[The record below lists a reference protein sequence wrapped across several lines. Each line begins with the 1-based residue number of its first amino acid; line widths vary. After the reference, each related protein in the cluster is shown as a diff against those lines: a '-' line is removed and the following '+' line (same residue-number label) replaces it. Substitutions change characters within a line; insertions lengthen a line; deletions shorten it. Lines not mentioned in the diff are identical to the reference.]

1 MDLINNMKFLHL
13 ILIIFFASCSVTSQ
27 ESENKLHLSNVEL
40 LDDIM
45 KEHDKLMLEMKNI
58 KNIKSSLLEID
69 GIEED
74 NEAIKNLDIA
84 RMSMMNFMKDFSNEF
99 SFDKYPMD
107 KKTHDNLEGID
118 LLQVNNKL
126 NEFKKSI
133 DDVSEK
139 FETSMSSGQK
149 ILDGIE

>member
-1 MDLINNMKFLHL
+1 MKYIFVLFVLI
-13 ILIIFFASCSVTSQ
+13 SCS
-27 ESENKLHLSNVEL
+27 NNNNLHLSNVEL

-45 KEHDKLMLEMKNI
+45 KEHDDLMLEMKNI
-58 KNIKSSLLEID
+58 KNIKTNLLEIA

>member
-1 MDLINNMKFLHL
+1 MKYIFVLF
-13 ILIIFFASCSVTSQ
+13 ILISCSK
-27 ESENKLHLSNVEL
+27 NNNLHLSNVEL
-40 LDDIM
+40 LDGIM
-45 KEHDKLMLEMKNI
+45 KEHDDLMLEMKNI
-58 KNIKSSLLEID
+58 KNIKTNLLEIV

-107 KKTHDNLEGID
+107 KKTHNNLEGID

-133 DDVSEK
+133 DDVSKK

>member
-1 MDLINNMKFLHL
+1 MKYIFVLFVLI
-13 ILIIFFASCSVTSQ
+13 SCS
-27 ESENKLHLSNVEL
+27 NNNNLHLSNVEL

-45 KEHDKLMLEMKNI
+45 EEHDDLMLEMKNI
-58 KNIKSSLLEID
+58 KNIKTNLLEID

-84 RMSMMNFMKDFSNEF
+84 RISMMNFMKDFSNEF

>member
-1 MDLINNMKFLHL
+1 MKYLFLL
-13 ILIIFFASCSVTSQ
+13 FVFISCS
-27 ESENKLHLSNVEL
+27 NNNNLHLSNVEL

-45 KEHDKLMLEMKNI
+45 KEHDDLMLEMKNI
-58 KNIKSSLLEID
+58 KNIKTNLLEID

-126 NEFKKSI
+126 NEFKKNI
-133 DDVSEK
+133 NDVSEK

>member
-1 MDLINNMKFLHL
+1 MKYIFVLFVLI
-13 ILIIFFASCSVTSQ
+13 SCS
-27 ESENKLHLSNVEL
+27 NNNNLHLSNVEL

-45 KEHDKLMLEMKNI
+45 KEHDDLMLEMKNI
-58 KNIKSSLLEID
+58 KNIKTNLLEID
-69 GIEED
+69 EIEED

-133 DDVSEK
+133 NDVSEK

>member
-1 MDLINNMKFLHL
+1 MKYIFVLFVLI
-13 ILIIFFASCSVTSQ
+13 SCS
-27 ESENKLHLSNVEL
+27 NNNNLHLSNVEL

-45 KEHDKLMLEMKNI
+45 KEHDDLMLEMKNI
-58 KNIKSSLLEID
+58 KNIKTNLLEID

-107 KKTHDNLEGID
+107 KKTHNNLEGID

>member
-1 MDLINNMKFLHL
+1 MRYIYILFFLI
-13 ILIIFFASCSVTSQ
+13 SCS
-27 ESENKLHLSNVEL
+27 NNNDLHLSNVEL

-45 KEHDKLMLEMKNI
+45 KEHDELMLEMKNI

-74 NEAIKNLDIA
+74 NETVKNLDIA

-107 KKTHDNLEGID
+107 KKTHENLEGID

-126 NEFKKSI
+126 NDFKENI

-139 FETSMSSGQK
+139 FETSLTSSQK
-149 ILDGIE
+149 ILNGID

>member
-1 MDLINNMKFLHL
+1 MKYIFVLLVLI
-13 ILIIFFASCSVTSQ
+13 SCS
-27 ESENKLHLSNVEL
+27 NNNNLHLSNVEL

-45 KEHDKLMLEMKNI
+45 KEHDDPMLEMKNI
-58 KNIKSSLLEID
+58 KNIKSNLLEID
-69 GIEED
+69 GIEEG

-126 NEFKKSI
+126 NEFKKRI

>member
-1 MDLINNMKFLHL
+1 MKYIFVLFVLI
-13 ILIIFFASCSVTSQ
+13 SCS
-27 ESENKLHLSNVEL
+27 NNNNLHLSNVEL

-45 KEHDKLMLEMKNI
+45 KEHDDLMLEMKNI
-58 KNIKSSLLEID
+58 KNIKTNLLEID
-69 GIEED
+69 EIEED

-126 NEFKKSI
+126 NQFKKSI

>member
-1 MDLINNMKFLHL
+1 MKYIFILFVLI
-13 ILIIFFASCSVTSQ
+13 SCS
-27 ESENKLHLSNVEL
+27 NNNNLHLSNVEL

-45 KEHDKLMLEMKNI
+45 KEHDDLMLEMKNI
-58 KNIKSSLLEID
+58 KNIKSNLLEID
-69 GIEED
+69 GIEEG

-118 LLQVNNKL
+118 LLEVNNKL

-133 DDVSEK
+133 DDVSER

>member
-1 MDLINNMKFLHL
+1 MRYIFALFFLI
-13 ILIIFFASCSVTSQ
+13 SCSNS
-27 ESENKLHLSNVEL
+27 NDLHLSNVEL

-45 KEHDKLMLEMKNI
+45 KEHDELMLEMKNI

-74 NEAIKNLDIA
+74 NETVKNLDIA

-107 KKTHDNLEGID
+107 KKTHENLEGID

-126 NEFKKSI
+126 NDFKENI
-133 DDVSEK
+133 DNVSEK
-139 FETSMSSGQK
+139 FETSLTSGQK
-149 ILDGIE
+149 ILDRID

>member
-1 MDLINNMKFLHL
+1 MKYISVLFVLI
-13 ILIIFFASCSVTSQ
+13 SCS
-27 ESENKLHLSNVEL
+27 NNNNLHLSNVEL

-45 KEHDKLMLEMKNI
+45 KEHDDLMLEMKNI
-58 KNIKSSLLEID
+58 KNIKTNLLEID

>member
-1 MDLINNMKFLHL
+1 MKYIF
-13 ILIIFFASCSVTSQ
+13 IIFVLISCS
-27 ESENKLHLSNVEL
+27 NNNLHLSNVEL

-45 KEHDKLMLEMKNI
+45 KEHDDLMLEMKNI

-74 NEAIKNLDIA
+74 NEAVKNLDIA

-107 KKTHDNLEGID
+107 KKTHENLEGID

-126 NEFKKSI
+126 NDFKENI

-139 FETSMSSGQK
+139 FEISLTSGQK
-149 ILDGIE
+149 ILDGID

>member
-1 MDLINNMKFLHL
+1 MKYLF
-13 ILIIFFASCSVTSQ
+13 ILFVFISCS
-27 ESENKLHLSNVEL
+27 NNNNLHLSNVEL

-45 KEHDKLMLEMKNI
+45 KKHDDLMLEMKNI
-58 KNIKSSLLEID
+58 KNIKTNLLEID

-133 DDVSEK
+133 NDVSEK

>member
-1 MDLINNMKFLHL
+1 MKYIFVLF
-13 ILIIFFASCSVTSQ
+13 ILISCSN
-27 ESENKLHLSNVEL
+27 NKNLHLSNVEL

-45 KEHDKLMLEMKNI
+45 KEHDDLMLEMKNI
-58 KNIKSSLLEID
+58 KNIKTNLLEID

>member
-1 MDLINNMKFLHL
+1 MKYIFVLFVLI
-13 ILIIFFASCSVTSQ
+13 SCS
-27 ESENKLHLSNVEL
+27 NNNNLHLSNVEL

-45 KEHDKLMLEMKNI
+45 KEHDDLMLEMKNI
-58 KNIKSSLLEID
+58 KNIKTNLLEID

-84 RMSMMNFMKDFSNEF
+84 RKSMMNFMKDFSNEF

>member
-1 MDLINNMKFLHL
+1 MKYIYVLFVLI
-13 ILIIFFASCSVTSQ
+13 SCS
-27 ESENKLHLSNVEL
+27 NNNNLHLSNVEL

-45 KEHDKLMLEMKNI
+45 KEHDDLMLEMKNI
-58 KNIKSSLLEID
+58 KNIKTNLLEID

-139 FETSMSSGQK
+139 FEKSMSSGQK

>member
-1 MDLINNMKFLHL
+1 MRYIFTLFVLI
-13 ILIIFFASCSVTSQ
+13 SCSNNNSI
-27 ESENKLHLSNVEL
+27 HLSNLEL
-40 LDDIM
+40 FDDIM
-45 KEHDKLMLEMKNI
+45 KEHDDLMLEMKNI
-58 KNIKSSLLEID
+58 KNIKSSLLEMD

-126 NEFKKSI
+126 NDFKKSI
-133 DDVSEK
+133 DNVSEK

-149 ILDGIE
+149 ILDGLE

>member
-1 MDLINNMKFLHL
+1 MRYIYILFFLI
-13 ILIIFFASCSVTSQ
+13 SCS
-27 ESENKLHLSNVEL
+27 NNNDLHLSNVEL

-45 KEHDKLMLEMKNI
+45 KEHDELMLEMKNI

-74 NEAIKNLDIA
+74 NETVKNLDIA

-107 KKTHDNLEGID
+107 KKTHENLEGID

-126 NEFKKSI
+126 NDFKENI
-133 DDVSEK
+133 DNVSEK
-139 FETSMSSGQK
+139 FETSLTSGQK
-149 ILDGIE
+149 ILDGID

>member
-1 MDLINNMKFLHL
+1 MKYIFVLFVLI
-13 ILIIFFASCSVTSQ
+13 SCS
-27 ESENKLHLSNVEL
+27 NNNNLHLSNVEL

-45 KEHDKLMLEMKNI
+45 KEHDDLMLEMKNI
-58 KNIKSSLLEID
+58 KNIKTNLLEID

-133 DDVSEK
+133 DDVSEM

>member
-1 MDLINNMKFLHL
+1 MKYIFVLFVLI
-13 ILIIFFASCSVTSQ
+13 SCS
-27 ESENKLHLSNVEL
+27 NNNNLHLSNVEL

-45 KEHDKLMLEMKNI
+45 KEHDDLMLEMKNI
-58 KNIKSSLLEID
+58 KNIKTNLLEID

-139 FETSMSSGQK
+139 FETSMSSGQQ

>member
-1 MDLINNMKFLHL
+1 MI
-13 ILIIFFASCSVTSQ
+13 
-27 ESENKLHLSNVEL
+27 
-40 LDDIM
+40 
-45 KEHDKLMLEMKNI
+45 EHDELMLEMKNI
-58 KNIKSSLLEID
+58 KNIKGSLLEID

-74 NEAIKNLDIA
+74 NEAVKNLDIA

-118 LLQVNNKL
+118 LLQVNNRL
-126 NEFKKSI
+126 IEFKKNI
-133 DDVSEK
+133 EDVSEK

>member
-1 MDLINNMKFLHL
+1 MKYIFVLFVLI
-13 ILIIFFASCSVTSQ
+13 SCS
-27 ESENKLHLSNVEL
+27 NNNNLHLSNVEL

-45 KEHDKLMLEMKNI
+45 KKHDDLMLEMKNI
-58 KNIKSSLLEID
+58 KNIKTNLLEID

-133 DDVSEK
+133 NDVSEK

>member
-1 MDLINNMKFLHL
+1 MKYIFVLFVLI
-13 ILIIFFASCSVTSQ
+13 SCS
-27 ESENKLHLSNVEL
+27 NNNNLHLSNVEL

-45 KEHDKLMLEMKNI
+45 KEHDDLMLEMKNI
-58 KNIKSSLLEID
+58 KNIKSNLLEID

-126 NEFKKSI
+126 NEFKKNI
-133 DDVSEK
+133 NDVSEK

>member
-1 MDLINNMKFLHL
+1 MKYIFVLFVLI
-13 ILIIFFASCSVTSQ
+13 SCS
-27 ESENKLHLSNVEL
+27 NNNNLHLSNVQL

-45 KEHDKLMLEMKNI
+45 EVHDDLMLEMKNI
-58 KNIKSSLLEID
+58 KNIKTNLLEID

-74 NEAIKNLDIA
+74 NEAVKNLDIA

>member
-1 MDLINNMKFLHL
+1 MRYIFTLFFLI
-13 ILIIFFASCSVTSQ
+13 SCSNS
-27 ESENKLHLSNVEL
+27 NDLHLSNVEL

-45 KEHDKLMLEMKNI
+45 KEHDELMLEMKNI

-74 NEAIKNLDIA
+74 NETVKNLDIA

-107 KKTHDNLEGID
+107 KKTHENLEGID

-126 NEFKKSI
+126 NDFKENI

-139 FETSMSSGQK
+139 FETSLTSGQK
-149 ILDGIE
+149 ILDGID

>member
-1 MDLINNMKFLHL
+1 MRYIYILFFLI
-13 ILIIFFASCSVTSQ
+13 SCS
-27 ESENKLHLSNVEL
+27 NNNDLHLSNVEL

-45 KEHDKLMLEMKNI
+45 KEHDELMLEMKNI
-58 KNIKSSLLEID
+58 KNIKTNLLEID

>member
-1 MDLINNMKFLHL
+1 MKYIFVLFVLI
-13 ILIIFFASCSVTSQ
+13 SCSK
-27 ESENKLHLSNVEL
+27 NNNLHLSNVEL

-45 KEHDKLMLEMKNI
+45 KEHDDLMLEMKNI
-58 KNIKSSLLEID
+58 KNIKTNLLEID

-118 LLQVNNKL
+118 LLQMNNKL

>member
-1 MDLINNMKFLHL
+1 MKYIFVLF
-13 ILIIFFASCSVTSQ
+13 ILISCS
-27 ESENKLHLSNVEL
+27 NNNNLHLSNVKL

-45 KEHDKLMLEMKNI
+45 KEHDVLMLEMKNI
-58 KNIKSSLLEID
+58 KNIKTNLLEID

-133 DDVSEK
+133 DNVSEK

>member
-1 MDLINNMKFLHL
+1 MKYIFVLF
-13 ILIIFFASCSVTSQ
+13 ILISCSD
-27 ESENKLHLSNVEL
+27 NNNLHLSNVEL

-45 KEHDKLMLEMKNI
+45 KDHDDLMLDMKNI
-58 KNIKSSLLEID
+58 KNIKSNLLEID

-74 NEAIKNLDIA
+74 NEAIKNLDVA

-118 LLQVNNKL
+118 LLQVNNRL

>member
-1 MDLINNMKFLHL
+1 MRYIYILFFLI
-13 ILIIFFASCSVTSQ
+13 SCS
-27 ESENKLHLSNVEL
+27 NNNDLHLSNVEL

-45 KEHDKLMLEMKNI
+45 KEHDELMLEMKNI

-107 KKTHDNLEGID
+107 KKTHENLEGID

-126 NEFKKSI
+126 NDFKENI

-139 FETSMSSGQK
+139 FEISLTSGQK
-149 ILDGIE
+149 ILDGID

>member
-1 MDLINNMKFLHL
+1 MKYIFVLF
-13 ILIIFFASCSVTSQ
+13 ILISCS
-27 ESENKLHLSNVEL
+27 NNNNLHLSNVEL

-45 KEHDKLMLEMKNI
+45 KEHDDLMLEMKNI
-58 KNIKSSLLEID
+58 KNIKTNLLEID

-74 NEAIKNLDIA
+74 NEVIKDLDIA

-133 DDVSEK
+133 DDVSGK

>member
-1 MDLINNMKFLHL
+1 MRYIFTLFLLI
-13 ILIIFFASCSVTSQ
+13 SCSNNNS
-27 ESENKLHLSNVEL
+27 LHQSNVEI

-45 KEHDKLMLEMKNI
+45 KEHDELMLEMKTI
-58 KNIKSSLLEID
+58 KDIKSGLLEID

-74 NEAIKNLDIA
+74 NDAIKNLDAA

-107 KKTHDNLEGID
+107 RKTHDNLEGID
-118 LLQVNNKL
+118 LLKVNTKL
-126 NEFKKSI
+126 NEFMKSI
-133 DDVSEK
+133 NDVSEK
-139 FETSMSSGQK
+139 FKTSMSSGQK

>member
-1 MDLINNMKFLHL
+1 MKYIFVLFVLI
-13 ILIIFFASCSVTSQ
+13 SCS
-27 ESENKLHLSNVEL
+27 NNNNLHLSNVQL

-45 KEHDKLMLEMKNI
+45 KEHDDLMLEMKNI
-58 KNIKSSLLEID
+58 KNIKTNLLEMD

-107 KKTHDNLEGID
+107 KKTHENLEGID